1 MVAVL
6 CLSAPR
12 ASAQSGAQGPK
23 KVLMVF
29 NESRDLPGVSML
41 EQAVRAELGKHGTNR
56 VEFFAESLD
65 VSRFSSPRQTR
76 LFRDFLQRKYAG
88 QNLDL
93 VLAFM
98 ARNFDLAGELP
109 EAVYSN
115 APVIFVGISELD
127 VPEELIKRGFSG
139 IIQRFDVE
147 GTLHLIL
154 RLQPETRRVVVI
166 GGVSTT
172 DRLTLGRIQEAAGR
186 LDSIA
191 FDFWT
196 NRPIEQVRREIAS
209 LPEDTVVFLSAMQRD
224 VGGRP
229 FFTSQLAPELAQ
241 KSSAPIYV
249 LGAGSVGSGAV
260 GGAVVDL
267 EGLGTRLGE
276 LALRTL
282 AGEPR
287 LEPPVEE
294 HAKGTPMVDW
304 RALRRWN
311 ISEKRL
317 PADCVVRYRPH
328 TLWGEHKGYI
338 LGALGVMLAQGLTIM
353 ALVAQ
358 RSRRRRAE
366 AELQLHRTELAHA
379 SRVSTMGQ
387 LASAITHE
395 LNQPLGAILRNAEAA
410 ELLLQK
416 QQPDIQEVRAALADI
431 RKDDQRAG
439 AVIERMRA
447 LLKRR
452 AHESQALNVEELLK
466 ETMAL
471 ARPDAQSRRVSLTL
485 QTPDSFPPLRGDRVQ
500 LQQVLLNLILNAMD
514 AVSECSGGQR
524 SVVVRTAAKG
534 NGEIEIAVSDR
545 GDGISSDKMSRLFQ
559 PFFTTKQGGMGM
571 GLAISRTIVEA
582 HGGKITAENNVK
594 RGATFRFTLP
604 VDRARK

>member
-1 MVAVL
+1 
-6 CLSAPR
+6 
-12 ASAQSGAQGPK
+12 
-23 KVLMVF
+23 
-29 NESRDLPGVSML
+29 
-41 EQAVRAELGKHGTNR
+41 
-56 VEFFAESLD
+56 
-65 VSRFSSPRQTR
+65 
-76 LFRDFLQRKYAG
+76 
-88 QNLDL
+88 LDL

-98 ARNFDLAGELP
+98 ARNFELAGELP
-109 EAVYSN
+109 EAVCSN
-115 APVIFVGISELD
+115 APVIFVGVSELE
-127 VPEELIKRGFSG
+127 VPEELIKRGFCG
-139 IIQRFDVE
+139 IVQRFDVE

-166 GGVSTT
+166 GGVSPT
-172 DRLTLGRIQEAAGR
+172 DRLTLGRIQEVAAR
-186 LDSIA
+186 LDSIQ

-196 NRPIEQVRREIAS
+196 NRPLEQVRREVAS
-209 LPEDTVVFLSAMQRD
+209 LPEDTAVFLSAIQRD
-224 VGGRP
+224 IAGRP
-229 FFTSQLAPELAQ
+229 FFTSQLAPELAE

-249 LGAGSVGSGAV
+249 LGAGSVGSGVV

-267 EGLGTRLGE
+267 EGLGSRMGQ
-276 LALRTL
+276 LAVRAL
-282 AGEPR
+282 AGAPKPEPA
-287 LEPPVEE
+287 VEE
-294 HAKGTPMVDW
+294 HTKGTPMVDW

-317 PADCVVRYRPH
+317 PPDCVVRYRPH

-338 LGALGVMLAQGLTIM
+338 LGALGVMLAQGVTIM
-353 ALVAQ
+353 GLLAQ

-366 AELQLHRTELAHA
+366 AELQVHRTELAHA

-416 QQPDIQEVRAALADI
+416 AQPDLQEVRAALGDI

-439 AVIERMRA
+439 AVIDRMRA

-452 AHESQALNVEELLK
+452 APESQALDLEELLK

-471 ARPDAQSRRVSLTL
+471 ARPDAESRRVSLTL
-485 QTPDSFPPLRGDRVQ
+485 QIPASVPPVRGDRVQ

-514 AVSECSGGQR
+514 AVNECDGGQR
-524 SVVVRTAAKG
+524 SVVVRAGPKG
-534 NGEIEIAVSDR
+534 EGEVEIAVSDR
-545 GDGISSDKMSRLFQ
+545 GEGIAPDKMPRLFE

-571 GLAISRTIVEA
+571 GLAISRTIVES
-582 HGGKITAENNVK
+582 HGGKITAENNAR

-604 VDRARK
+604 VDRKRTT